1 MIRWKESRTYAL
13 VSAACYAIL
22 GLYYIVNAIAAYRE
36 YESAAVMLPFAFL
49 LLLCLALAAALL
61 LRRRPAVLAA
71 AAAMAL
77 FGLYSL
83 VISFGLP
90 TLCGFLAYVALAA
103 LAALSQKENETVKKL
118 WFLPGALLL
127 MGNLFGWVLG
137 GYFSMLAYAWRGML
151 FSLVEVGALTAA
163 GWWIVAP
170 DGEEAKEPSAPRTV
184 IGTADQL
191 KACKELLDAGVITQE
206 EFEAKKR
213 EILGA

>member
-1 MIRWKESRTYAL
+1 MIRWKESKTYAL
-13 VSAACYAIL
+13 VSAACFAIL
-22 GLYYIVNAIAAYRE
+22 GLYNIVNAIIARRE

-49 LLLCLALAAALL
+49 LLVCLALAAALL

-77 FGLYSL
+77 FDLYSL

-137 GYFSMLAYAWRGML
+137 GYFSMLAYAWRAML

-170 DGEEAKEPSAPRTV
+170 DEEAKEPSAPRAV